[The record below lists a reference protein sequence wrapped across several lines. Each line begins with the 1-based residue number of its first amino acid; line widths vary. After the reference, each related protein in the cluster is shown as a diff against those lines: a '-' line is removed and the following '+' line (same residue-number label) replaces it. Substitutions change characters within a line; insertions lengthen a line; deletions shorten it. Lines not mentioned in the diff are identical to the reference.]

1 MLNVTDSQISPPG
14 LLLLVYRY
22 ARNFCVL
29 VLHPANLLSSL
40 IRSTSFLM
48 ESLGFSIYRVMVSA
62 NNDSF
67 TSYFPLWITSIFAL
81 LHWLCQELPQQCW
94 NIVMRVD
101 ILPTECSF
109 RFSGES
115 KSFTDKQKLREFST
129 TKPDLQVL
137 KELLKTGNTRERKY
151 LQNQTTNN
159 KVNSS
164 RLIHIHNYLKC
175 KWMKCSNQ
183 KTQTGWMYMKT
194 RPIYIWSTRDPF
206 QT

>member
-1 MLNVTDSQISPPG
+1 
-14 LLLLVYRY
+14 
-22 ARNFCVL
+22 
-29 VLHPANLLSSL
+29 
-40 IRSTSFLM
+40 
-48 ESLGFSIYRVMVSA
+48 
-62 NNDSF
+62 
-67 TSYFPLWITSIFAL
+67 
-81 LHWLCQELPQQCW
+81 
-94 NIVMRVD
+94 MRVD

-175 KWMKCSNQ
+175 K
-183 KTQTGWMYMKT
+183 
-194 RPIYIWSTRDPF
+194 
-206 QT
+206 